1 MSDGV
6 NIPNAL
12 TMFEE
17 LAKRPDSSVKLFFTP
32 AREVDELN
40 DELPLSIPKA
50 IPGTMKIHQLI
61 VDANSLRH
69 RQLSCLCKYPA
80 VCNYYDLSTHIVY
93 STEQFTATENG
104 ATETD
109 RDANEDSDCVEL
121 SLELVGKWCVVE
133 YCGCRQVFVFYPRY
147 LGWTFNFAF
156 AWTEPDGRTAAPFP
170 TIWSF
175 TMNMYRICQ

>member
-69 RQLSCLCKYPA
+69 RQLSCFCQYIA
-80 VCNYYDLSTHIVY
+80 VCNCYDFSTHIVY
-93 STEQFTATENG
+93 STEQSAATENG
-104 ATETD
+104 D

-121 SLELVGKWCVVE
+121 SLELIGKWCVVE
-133 YCGCRQVFVFYPRY
+133 Y
-147 LGWTFNFAF
+147 
-156 AWTEPDGRTAAPFP
+156 DGR
-170 TIWSF
+170 S
-175 TMNMYRICQ
+175 